1 MLSNLDLRRI
11 GENLTRMGS
20 RRMAILSAIGIAVL
34 TAVIVAA
41 MYLGRPMMQPIYTGL
56 STQDVGRITS
66 ALAEAGISFDVNEQ
80 RSAVLVALG
89 AASRARAYLASK
101 GLPASSRAG
110 YELFDQMGSMGFT
123 SFMQEVTR
131 VRALEGEIARS
142 IQAIDGVTA
151 ARVHLVIPE
160 AKSFRRERTDPSASV
175 VLRLDDRW
183 QMAAAQ
189 SVRHLV
195 AAAVPGMKPD
205 QVNVAS
211 TDGRLLATGGDL
223 PGLASHKHAEIE
235 KAMATDIE
243 QRASRTLSSALGPGN
258 FQISA
263 TIRLDLDRQQINET
277 VFDPKSRVER
287 STRVVKQSGSSE
299 NTGTRS
305 GATVEANIPKE
316 DSGASDGERRRQRDD
331 RREELTNYELNS
343 KTIATVKEGYRVS
356 RLTIAVLV
364 NRKQLGADDAAATT
378 RVAELRRLVI
388 AATGANVDREDRVE
402 LSAIEF
408 GATGE
413 ALQPVSSLGIGHY
426 VMVNIGSIVNAAA
439 LLGVVAL
446 ILMFGLKPLLNSLSM
461 APPSGPTLDLGSPP
475 HTGQI
480 GGFQQSGNAALGG
493 PSDHSGGGVDQMDTA
508 AAPASPQRLIRERL
522 EKVVQANDEAVVKA
536 LKGWIK
542 EA

>member
-1 MLSNLDLRRI
+1 M
-11 GENLTRMGS
+11 
-20 RRMAILSAIGIAVL
+20 
-34 TAVIVAA
+34 
-41 MYLGRPMMQPIYTGL
+41 
-56 STQDVGRITS
+56 
-66 ALAEAGISFDVNEQ
+66 
-80 RSAVLVALG
+80 
-89 AASRARAYLASK
+89 
-101 GLPASSRAG
+101 
-110 YELFDQMGSMGFT
+110 
-123 SFMQEVTR
+123 
-131 VRALEGEIARS
+131 
-142 IQAIDGVTA
+142 
-151 ARVHLVIPE
+151 
-160 AKSFRRERTDPSASV
+160 
-175 VLRLDDRW
+175 
-183 QMAAAQ
+183 
-189 SVRHLV
+189 
-195 AAAVPGMKPD
+195 
-205 QVNVAS
+205 
-211 TDGRLLATGGDL
+211 
-223 PGLASHKHAEIE
+223 
-235 KAMATDIE
+235 
-243 QRASRTLSSALGPGN
+243 
-258 FQISA
+258 
-263 TIRLDLDRQQINET
+263 
-277 VFDPKSRVER
+277 
-287 STRVVKQSGSSE
+287 
-299 NTGTRS
+299 
-305 GATVEANIPKE
+305 
-316 DSGASDGERRRQRDD
+316 
-331 RREELTNYELNS
+331 
-343 KTIATVKEGYRVS
+343 
-356 RLTIAVLV
+356 
-364 NRKQLGADDAAATT
+364 GADDAAATT